1 MQLVW
6 GRAMYQNR
14 SAFAPIS
21 MINVF
26 FLIVTHSHLFFISE
40 VFGLTTLKAN
50 LHITKKGREERIAER
65 VGGGVG
71 ADTSQRRCL

>member
-6 GRAMYQNR
+6 GRTTYQDS

-26 FLIVTHSHLFFISE
+26 FLIVTRSHLFFISE

-50 LHITKKGREERIAER
+50 LHVMKKGREERIAER
-65 VGGGVG
+65 VGRGVG